1 MAGCDSWR
9 EVQEAADA
17 HRDCSRDDGL
27 QARTRSHTV
36 GHNLPV
42 AVTSKVL
49 VPGGIEW
56 LVFGDQ
62 VDRENFRTRQKTDA
76 KRLQPKPVIGEV

>member
-1 MAGCDSWR
+1 MVLGGQSR
-9 EVQEAADA
+9 EVIMLTDDNDHLPQRAA
-17 HRDCSRDDGL
+17 S
-27 QARTRSHTV
+27 

-62 VDRENFRTRQKTDA
+62 VERENFRTR
-76 KRLQPKPVIGEV
+76 L

>member
-1 MAGCDSWR
+1 MNLRPDLA
-9 EVQEAADA
+9 QP
-17 HRDCSRDDGL
+17 
-27 QARTRSHTV
+27 
-36 GHNLPV
+36 GHQLPV
-42 AVTSKVL
+42 AVTSRFL

-56 LVFGDQ
+56 RVFVDE